1 MANQK
6 QNFTAEMRKATGP
19 NSPPGGSKL
28 VRGRE
33 PTVVGQANMLSSFV
47 NDDEGSTEPSLPV
60 VPVDSGGSTGP
71 SLPVVPVD
79 LDADMRLYHLA
90 FAAHRPEPNE
100 SKAESADRSRR
111 IDDQVE
117 ALKDP
122 FHRYRT
128 THGYPPMT

>member
-1 MANQK
+1 M
-6 QNFTAEMRKATGP
+6 
-19 NSPPGGSKL
+19 

-79 LDADMRLYHLA
+79 SDADMRLYHLA
-90 FAAHRPEPNE
+90 FASHRPEPNE
-100 SKAESADRSRR
+100 SNAESADRSRR

-128 THGYPPMT
+128 THG